1 MERKHKPKVNF
12 YKSDVY
18 SFGMILLE
26 AGTLHSSNSLYDF
39 DNGIVNEIEMSLRCS
54 VFGVRYGKKLEKFLR
69 KLLIKD

>member
-26 AGTLHSSNSLYDF
+26 AGTLNSSNSLYDF

-54 VFGVRYGKKLEKFLR
+54 VFGARYG
-69 KLLIKD
+69 